1 MKEKI
6 TQHFNKVFAGAPR
19 TRNALDL
26 KQEMVQSALDKYD
39 DMVAD
44 GYSQE
49 DAYQNVIE
57 SIGDVTELF
66 NMVEEER
73 VFLLPEK
80 DRQRRALLIS
90 FAVGL
95 YLLAAAALFFFSSIN
110 EIPGFLHIDYN
121 AFAIVPTIL
130 LCIPPTMMIVYALNR
145 YPKYT
150 RLEKAAKAGLLVQCK
165 NPEGYS
171 GREKLFIKYVQ
182 SIIWTIAVLLFII
195 TTFTTGRIEITW
207 VIFLIA
213 ACVQKIVGL
222 GIELKAEEGNK
233 EG

>member
-1 MKEKI
+1 
-6 TQHFNKVFAGAPR
+6 
-19 TRNALDL
+19 
-26 KQEMVQSALDKYD
+26 
-39 DMVAD
+39 
-44 GYSQE
+44 
-49 DAYQNVIE
+49 
-57 SIGDVTELF
+57 
-66 NMVEEER
+66 
-73 VFLLPEK
+73 
-80 DRQRRALLIS
+80 
-90 FAVGL
+90 
-95 YLLAAAALFFFSSIN
+95 
-110 EIPGFLHIDYN
+110 
-121 AFAIVPTIL
+121 
-130 LCIPPTMMIVYALNR
+130 MMIVYALNR